1 MPTENLR
8 HRIKGII
15 INYLNDDS
23 NFDDVT
29 VTKYKTEYL
38 DWLADNIPIV
48 AVSVETVNAETV
60 AIGDD
65 ATSTEKGRA
74 YTAFVSFHCWDEV
87 YEAEDDYEEEDD
99 DYNTLLLADKVMNRL
114 GHISPTS
121 SLFASGIISWGEP
134 VSYESNLYDVKNLRR
149 YIVRT
154 QIQYFHF

>member
-29 VTKYKTEYL
+29 VTKYREEYL

-48 AVSVETVNAETV
+48 AVNVDTLSAVQV

-65 ATSTEKGRA
+65 ATATEKGRA
-74 YTAFVSFHCWDEV
+74 YTAFVAFHCWDEE
-87 YEAEDDYEEEDD
+87 YAPEDDYEEPDD
-99 DYNTLLLADKVMNRL
+99 DYKAILLADKVMNRL

-134 VSYESNLYDVKNLRR
+134 VSYESNLDQVKNLRR
-149 YIVRT
+149 YVVRT
-154 QIQYFHF
+154 QLYYFHF